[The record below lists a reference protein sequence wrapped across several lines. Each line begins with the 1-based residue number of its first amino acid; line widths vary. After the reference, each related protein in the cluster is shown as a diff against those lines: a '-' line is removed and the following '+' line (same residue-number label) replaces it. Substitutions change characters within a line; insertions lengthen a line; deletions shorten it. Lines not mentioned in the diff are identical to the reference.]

1 MAIKV
6 NGTTV
11 INDSRALSNIASVDA
26 TTAAAIGNAGV
37 GGASTL
43 ISDSVSVGTGATFSV
58 SFSGSYRA
66 YRLLLDGVDSNINY
80 AYLRWR
86 YTDGSGTAITSQAYS
101 NHYENK
107 GSGRTWWLDTFF
119 GVNEYYHQGGS
130 DRAYVDMYIYNPN
143 STTEVT
149 WHRGTYA
156 FDADFYNQGDLGGQI
171 SKHTYGIGANSSI
184 YFYNDNN
191 GNFDGGTYSLWGIN

>member
-66 YRLLLDGVDSNINY
+66 YRLILNGINSNTNFQI
-80 AYLRWR
+80 LRWR
-86 YTDGSGTAITSQAYS
+86 FTDASGTPITTSQTYPVQ
-101 NHYENK
+101 YTNK
-107 GSGRTWWLDTFF
+107 VTNTYIKYDYMGID
-119 GVNEYYHQGGS
+119 EYYHQYGNDS
-130 DRAYVDMYIYNPN
+130 AYIDMYIYNPN

-149 WHRGTYA
+149 HARGSYWFTM
-156 FDADFYNQGDLGGQI
+156 DSYNQGNFTAQVGIHQ
-171 SKHTYGIGANSSI
+171 YGVGANNSI
-184 YFYNDNN
+184 YFYHQQG
-191 GNFDGGTYSLWGIN
+191 GNFSGGTYSLWGIN